1 MKTKTRKNQKAGEE
15 FKVITLPSPKR
26 EGGKSVL
33 ASLWRRKTDRTIGG
47 KKITL
52 QTLSDLLWA
61 ASGFNRRTG
70 GPFGIPGRTAASAS
84 NSQEVDLY
92 AALEEGIYRYEPGP
106 HALYPVAWGD
116 LRGLAIGRGQ
126 NRMGTK
132 APVRLIYVVN
142 IEKFKEAGFQEP
154 GLWDKETQKAYYYAD
169 TGLMAGNVYLLAAS
183 KGLAC
188 WFHNCDK
195 AGLAAKL
202 RLRPSQKA
210 LFGQTV
216 GYPGKNN

>member
-1 MKTKTRKNQKAGEE
+1 MKTKAGKNGKAKKEL
-15 FKVITLPSPKR
+15 KVITLPPPKR

-33 ASLWRRKTDRTIGG
+33 ASLWRRKTDRAIGD

-61 ASGFNRRTG
+61 ASGLNRRTG

-106 HALYPVAWGD
+106 HALYPVASGD

-126 NRMGTK
+126 NRMGAK
-132 APVRLIYVVN
+132 APVRLVYVVD

-202 RLRPSQKA
+202 RLRHSQKA

-216 GYPGKNN
+216 GYLSR